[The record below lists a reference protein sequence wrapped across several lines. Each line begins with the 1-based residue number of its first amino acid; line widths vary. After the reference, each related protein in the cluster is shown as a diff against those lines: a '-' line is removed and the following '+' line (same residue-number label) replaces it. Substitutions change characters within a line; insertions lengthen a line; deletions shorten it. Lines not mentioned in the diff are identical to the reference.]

1 MFQGAALL
9 LRTVPSFGSSL
20 FYEVLFFVESMVTA
34 VLGHCLEAFQHLR
47 GWGAA
52 GEIWNRTLEGTL
64 PYSFRLKVKSEVRY
78 CLLLGSD

>member
-1 MFQGAALL
+1 MLQGAALL

-20 FYEVLFFVESMVTA
+20 FYEVPFFVESMVTA
-34 VLGHCLEAFQHLR
+34 GLGHCLEAFRHLR
-47 GWGAA
+47 GVGAA

-64 PYSFRLKVKSEVRY
+64 LYSFHLKVKSEVRY